1 MKNKLWTKDFTIV
14 TISTTISMLGNAMS
28 GFAIGLM
35 VLDYTQSVFLYSL
48 FIVGYNFPKVIMP
61 ILAGPYIDLFS
72 RKKVLYTLDFI
83 SAVLFVII
91 GMITNYEVFNYLLF
105 LSITIL
111 IGSIDG
117 IYRVAYDSLFPTLV
131 EKENYQKA
139 FSIYSVI
146 SPLSTVMIP
155 IAAILYESIG
165 LSWIFLMDAVT
176 FLIAAILETQIKG
189 GNASTFKTSNININN
204 YIRDFKEGVSYI
216 ICDKGL
222 LFITIYFAFNAFAF
236 GTALTIVLPYF
247 KVTDNLGVV
256 MYTFVMAFNI
266 IGRILSGLLQYRH
279 TFPKRIRFKLSII
292 VYSLIAVVEA
302 AYLFTPLIAMIILCF
317 ISGFLS
323 IIANNIKNSSTQEYV
338 PDYIR
343 GRYNGA
349 IQMINTLGNSIGVL
363 LSGALAEII
372 PLRYVLV
379 VFMSVNIFSV
389 YFFVYRHRDNIKLIY
404 NK

>member
-35 VLDYTQSVFLYSL
+35 VLDFTQSVFLYSL
-48 FIVGYNFPKVIMP
+48 FIVGYNFPKVIIP

-83 SAVLFVII
+83 SAALFLII
-91 GMITNYEVFNYLLF
+91 GTIINYEVFNYLLF

-117 IYRVAYDSLFPTLV
+117 IYRVTYDSLFPTLV

-155 IAAILYESIG
+155 VAAILYESIG
-165 LSWIFLMDAVT
+165 LSLIFMIDAGT

-189 GNASTFKTSNININN
+189 GNVSTFKSGNINIDN
-204 YIRDFKEGVSYI
+204 YIKDFKEGVSYI
-216 ICDKGL
+216 ICEKGL
-222 LFITIYFAFNAFAF
+222 LYITIYFAINAFAF

-247 KVTDNLGVV
+247 KTTENLGVV

-266 IGRILSGLLQYRH
+266 IGRIISGLLQYRH
-279 TFPKRIRFKLSII
+279 TYPKHIRLKLSII
-292 VYSLIAVVEA
+292 VYALIAVVEA
-302 AYLFTPLIAMIILCF
+302 TYLFTPLTAMVILCF
-317 ISGFLS
+317 VSGFLS
-323 IIANNIKNSSTQEYV
+323 IISNNIKSSSTQEYV

-343 GRYNGA
+343 GRFNGA
-349 IQMINTLGNSIGVL
+349 TQMINTLGNSVGVL
-363 LSGALAEII
+363 LSGALAEIL
-372 PLRYVLV
+372 PLRYVIV
-379 VFMSVNIFSV
+379 VFMSINLFSV
-389 YFFVYRHRDNIKLIY
+389 YFFVYRHRRDIELIY
-404 NK
+404 NN